1 MLTYNTRLKPL
12 ILPEYGRNIQNMVD
26 HCLTIED
33 REARTACA
41 HTIFAAMKQLFPAKC
56 NDPEALRA
64 MWDHIAVMA
73 DFKLDIDW
81 PYEVIDASRLDT
93 RPEKVQ
99 YTGSEIKYRHY
110 GRQLPRMVQ
119 YAAEM
124 PEGEERDTLVM
135 QLANQMKKVLLAI
148 TPEGVD
154 DVVIFNDIARMTR
167 GAIRLDPETCRL
179 RVFEEAPKLTNKK
192 RRKK

>member
-12 ILPEYGRNIQNMVD
+12 ILPEYGRNIQSMVD

-33 REARTACA
+33 REQRTACA
-41 HTIFAAMKQLFPAKC
+41 HTIFAAMKRLFPAKC
-56 NDPEALRA
+56 SDPEALRA
-64 MWDHIAVMA
+64 MWDHIAVMS

-81 PYEVIDASRLDT
+81 PYEVIDVSRLDT
-93 RPEKVQ
+93 RPEQVQ
-99 YTGSEIKYRHY
+99 YTDSEVKYRHY

-119 YAAEM
+119 YAADM
-124 PEGEERDTLVM
+124 PEGDERDTLVM

-154 DVVIFNDIARMTR
+154 DVVVFNDIARMSH
-167 GAIRLDPETCRL
+167 GAIRLNPETCRL
-179 RVFEEAPKLTNKK
+179 RVFEEAPKPTTKK